1 MISRLTVRL
10 HRLVHNPEMAW
21 ATGVLFD
28 RDATAVLVELL
39 ASGSEIE
46 LRARGPER
54 KALLS
59 VIAADLDAPTSPS
72 RACPTR

>member
-10 HRLVHNPEMAW
+10 HRFVRNPEMAW
-21 ATGVLFD
+21 ATGVLFE